1 MIVLDTNVLSEAM
14 LVEPAGPLER
24 WMRAQPLTDLF
35 TTAVCEAEIRRGIA
49 LMPAGRRRVALEQ
62 SLARIFAELLS
73 GRILAFDSAAAEA
86 FAEIAAGRQQLGRPI
101 GPFDAQ
107 IAAIALIHKA
117 AVATRD
123 TDDFANCGIKVINP
137 WET

>member
-14 LVEPAGPLER
+14 RFEPVDSVER
-24 WMRAQPLTDLF
+24 WMRAQLATDLF
-35 TTAVCEAEIRRGIA
+35 TTAICEAEIRHGIA
-49 LMPAGRRRVALEQ
+49 LMPVGRRRVALEQ
-62 SLARIFAELLS
+62 SVARIFAEQFA
-73 GRILAFDSAAAEA
+73 GRILAFDSAAAGA
-86 FAEIAAGRQQLGRPI
+86 FAEIAAGRQQSRRPI
-101 GPFDAQ
+101 SSLDAQ
-107 IAAIALIHKA
+107 IAAIALIHNA